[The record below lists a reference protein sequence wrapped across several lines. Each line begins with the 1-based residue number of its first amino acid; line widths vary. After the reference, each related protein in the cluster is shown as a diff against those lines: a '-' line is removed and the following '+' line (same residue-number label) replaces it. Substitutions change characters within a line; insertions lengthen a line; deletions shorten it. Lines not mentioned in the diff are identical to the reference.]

1 MLLARILVPC
11 DFSDTCMRAL
21 DSAVD
26 LAKRYQAELLLL
38 HVIAPEPVIPAYP
51 SAPEPTLADQE
62 AAARRTL
69 ELAAATARKLGVLSV
84 ETRVV
89 LGTPPAEILAAIR
102 SDAIDLVVMG
112 THGRTGL
119 DLLLVGSVANKVV
132 RKSPCP
138 VLTVPPCPS
147 AAAPPPPPA

>member
-1 MLLARILVPC
+1 
-11 DFSDTCMRAL
+11 MRAL

-26 LAKRYQAELLLL
+26 LARRYQAELLLL
-38 HVIAPEPVIPAYP
+38 HVIALEPAIPAYP

-62 AAARRTL
+62 ASARRTL
-69 ELAAATARKLGVLSV
+69 ELVAATARKLGALSV

-89 LGTPPAEILAAIR
+89 FGTPPAEILAVIR

-138 VLTVPPCPS
+138 VLTVPPVC
-147 AAAPPPPPA
+147 AAAPPTPPA